1 MCSHG
6 FQLISN
12 GSYNGKHVEV
22 YGPALYGPFQV
33 HLNQASE
40 NTRMVLQHWLERS
53 GKYIPCE
60 TPKIAIDSVQL
71 VHITPITM
79 VCGTYNYSYWG
90 L

>member
-40 NTRMVLQHWLERS
+40 NTRMVLQH
-53 GKYIPCE
+53 
-60 TPKIAIDSVQL
+60 
-71 VHITPITM
+71 
-79 VCGTYNYSYWG
+79 
-90 L
+90 